1 MADKKNIKAIYDM
14 CARIVLNEEKKSQAD
29 KSYQPD
35 SATLSTLRESFLDI
49 IDFEKMHLI
58 NAHDQFYGCMLMSM
72 ETEINFNQKGPIDI
86 VCATEPFLVTF
97 NPMYCCKYKFSEF
110 TALLVSEILRLA
122 FAHPATYSEYNRE
135 KDDSKHN
142 HLERASAASVN
153 EMVTRDIRLDKNT
166 NARLR
171 LPQDAY
177 TMTNIHSDCGVR
189 PKENESIDYYY
200 KVLEKF
206 DKKKNDDG
214 PSNGNGSG
222 SDSNESGV
230 SIPGNSMGKSI
241 HNWEENDSEEQKER
255 IISLVSEVFNG
266 MDDKQR
272 GCMPGAL
279 VEQIKALLAPP
290 AINWKQILRKMV
302 GSVPV
307 PHRKTRRRLNRRQ
320 PERGDLSGKLPKRIV
335 EIIVAIDT
343 SGSMGAREISYCL
356 NEIFNMVKDYEGS
369 KVTIVECDME
379 IGKIYE
385 AKKLTD
391 VQTKMS
397 GRGGTAFTPVI
408 EYINGEPEYKKYKN
422 AGRFRNALMVYFT
435 DGYGEYE
442 IPKPMTYRNLWV
454 VMEDEKNLSLKE
466 PYGDVKSLKT
476 DKDYMRLITEN

>member
-1 MADKKNIKAIYDM
+1 MADKKNIKVIYDM
-14 CARIVLNEEKKSQAD
+14 CANIVRNEEKKSQAD
-29 KSYQPD
+29 NNYQPPQSTID
-35 SATLSTLRESFLDI
+35 TLRESFQDI

-86 VCATEPFLVTF
+86 TCVTEPFVVSF

-122 FAHPATYSEYNRE
+122 FAHPALYSEYNRE
-135 KDDSKHN
+135 KDQSKHD
-142 HLERASAASVN
+142 HLEKASAASVN
-153 EMVTRDIRLDKNT
+153 EMVMRDIRLDRNS
-166 NARLR
+166 NSRLR
-171 LPQDAY
+171 LPQDSY
-177 TMTNIHSDCGVR
+177 TMTNVHNDCGVR

-206 DKKKNDDG
+206 DKTEKQEM
-214 PSNGNGSG
+214 P
-222 SDSNESGV
+222 SDSNGDGKSV
-230 SIPGNSMGKSI
+230 SIPGNGMGSPI
-241 HNWEENDSEEQKER
+241 HNWEESDPEEQKDR
-255 IISLVSEVFNG
+255 ILSLVSDVFNNL
-266 MDDKQR
+266 DDKQR
-272 GCMPGAL
+272 GAMPGAL
-279 VEQIKALLAPP
+279 IEQIKALLAPP
-290 AINWKQILRKMV
+290 AINWKQILRKMI

-320 PERGDLSGKLPKRIV
+320 PERGDLSGRLPRRIV
-335 EIIVAIDT
+335 DIVVAIDT
-343 SGSMGAREISYCL
+343 SGSMGSREISYCL

-391 VQTKMS
+391 VQTKVS

-408 EYINGEPEYKKYKN
+408 EYINGEPEYQKFKN
-422 AGRFRNALMVYFT
+422 AGKFRNSLLVYFT
-435 DGYGEYE
+435 DGYGEHE
-442 IPKPMTYRNLWV
+442 IPKPKTYRNMWV
-454 VMEDEKNLSLKE
+454 VMEDEKNLSVKE

-476 DKDYMRLITEN
+476 DKDYLRLIADN

>member
-14 CARIVLNEEKKSQAD
+14 CANIVKNEEKKVAAD
-29 KSYQPD
+29 KNYQPPQSTID
-35 SATLSTLRESFLDI
+35 TLRESFQDI

-72 ETEINFNQKGPIDI
+72 ETEINFGQKGPIDI
-86 VCATEPFLVTF
+86 TCVTEPFVVSF

-122 FAHPATYSEYNRE
+122 FAHPATYSELNRE
-135 KDDSKHN
+135 KDSSKHK
-142 HLERASAASVN
+142 HLEEASAASVN
-153 EMVTRDIRLDKNT
+153 EMVMRDIRLDRNS

-171 LPQDAY
+171 LPQDSY
-177 TMTNIHSDCGVR
+177 TMTSVQNDCGVR
-189 PKENESIDYYY
+189 PKENESLDYYY

-206 DKKKNDDG
+206 DKRPPTSPSDND
-214 PSNGNGSG
+214 SSGSG
-222 SDSNESGV
+222 GGSSDV
-230 SIPGNSMGKSI
+230 SIPGNDKGNPI
-241 HNWEENDSEEQKER
+241 HNWEESNPDEQKDR
-255 IISLVSEVFNG
+255 IMSLVSDVFNSL
-266 MDDKQR
+266 DDKQR
-272 GCMPGAL
+272 GNMPSSL
-279 VEQIKALLAPP
+279 IEKIKALLEPP
-290 AINWKQILRKMV
+290 AINWKQILRKMI

-320 PERGDLSGKLPKRIV
+320 PERGDLSGRLPRRIV
-335 EIIVAIDT
+335 DIVVAIDT

-369 KVTIVECDME
+369 KVTIVECDCE

-385 AKKLTD
+385 AKRLTD
-391 VQTKMS
+391 VQTKVS

-408 EYINGEPEYKKYKN
+408 EYINGEREYQKYKN
-422 AGRFRNALMVYFT
+422 AGKFRNSLLVYFT
-435 DGYGEYE
+435 DGYGESE
-442 IPKPMTYRNLWV
+442 IPKPKTFRNMWV

-476 DKDYMRLITEN
+476 DKDYLRLIADN